1 MKALTQLNKKTIY
14 AMIFSFIC
22 VVFFAFAIINSSIVD
37 YYTRKE
43 EKTELY
49 TEWYKLMINEPHK
62 MIDIKQES
70 ISDFSI
76 KTKYLFYSSKEQVVD
91 EYIKLLKRNN
101 WIRVND
107 SNGYLFKKNQFEF
120 YMSFNGNICEICIR
134 KI

>member
-76 KTKYLFYSSKEQVVD
+76 KTKYLFYSSKEQVVE

>member
-14 AMIFSFIC
+14 AMIFSFIW

-37 YYTRKE
+37 HYTRKE

-76 KTKYLFYSSKEQVVD
+76 KTKYLFYSSKEQVVE

-107 SNGYLFKKNQFEF
+107 SKGYLFKKNQFEF
-120 YMSFNGNICEICIR
+120 YLSFNGNICEIRIR

>member
-1 MKALTQLNKKTIY
+1 MKTLTHLNKKTIY

-37 YYTRKE
+37 HYTRKE

-49 TEWYKLMINEPHK
+49 TEWYKLMINEHHK
-62 MIDIKQES
+62 IIDIKQES

-76 KTKYLFYSSKEQVVD
+76 NTKYLFYSSKEQVVD
-91 EYIKLLKRNN
+91 AYIKLLKRNN

-107 SNGYLFKKNQFEF
+107 SKGYLFKKNQFEF
-120 YMSFNGNICEICIR
+120 YMSFNGNICEIRIR

>member
-37 YYTRKE
+37 HYTRKE

-120 YMSFNGNICEICIR
+120 YMSFNGNICEIRIR

>member
-37 YYTRKE
+37 HYTRKE

-62 MIDIKQES
+62 MLDIKQES

-76 KTKYLFYSSKEQVVD
+76 KTKYLFYSSKEQVVE
-91 EYIKLLKRNN
+91 EYIKLLKRLT
-101 WIRVND
+101 IKSQGGKD
-107 SNGYLFKKNQFEF
+107 KKLKPNRYIEF
-120 YMSFNGNICEICIR
+120 SLG
-134 KI
+134 

>member
-1 MKALTQLNKKTIY
+1 MKALTNLNNKTIY

-37 YYTRKE
+37 HYTRKE

-107 SNGYLFKKNQFEF
+107 SNGYLFKKKQFEF
-120 YMSFNGNICEICIR
+120 YMSFNGNICEIRIR

>member
-120 YMSFNGNICEICIR
+120 YMSFNGNICEIRIR

>member
-22 VVFFAFAIINSSIVD
+22 IVFFAFAIINSSIVD

-76 KTKYLFYSSKEQVVD
+76 KTKYLFYSSKEQVVE

>member
-62 MIDIKQES
+62 MLDIKQES

-76 KTKYLFYSSKEQVVD
+76 KTKYLFYSSKEQVVE

-120 YMSFNGNICEICIR
+120 YMSFNGNICEIRIR